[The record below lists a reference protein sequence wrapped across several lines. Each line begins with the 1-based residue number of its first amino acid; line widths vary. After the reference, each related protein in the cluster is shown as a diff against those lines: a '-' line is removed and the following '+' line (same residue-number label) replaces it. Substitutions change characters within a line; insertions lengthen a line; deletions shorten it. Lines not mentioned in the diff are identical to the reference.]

1 MKHPAALEG
10 AILKA
15 VAGEIHR
22 AEQEAADAEEES
34 MSETHSQLAARAM
47 DRVDKSWR
55 DLLETIRAA
64 RHKGSEPQDKPGVK
78 SLRAVQKMNV

>member
-22 AEQEAADAEEES
+22 AEQEAEEEES

-55 DLLETIRAA
+55 DLLDTIRAA
-64 RHKGSEPQDKPGVK
+64 RHKGSEP
-78 SLRAVQKMNV
+78 